1 MSDAKKRGLGRGLSA
16 LLGEEDEDVG
26 VAVAP
31 EADEAV
37 AHPGP
42 GGTTQLIAITDLKPS
57 PFQPRSNFDDEAID
71 DLAASI
77 REKGIIQP
85 ILVRASS
92 TGETKYEIIAGERRW
107 RAAQRA
113 QLHEVPVLLREFDD
127 RETAEIALIENLQ
140 RQDLSALEEAEG
152 YNRLMSEFSHTQEAL
167 GQALG
172 KSRSHIA
179 NSLRLLSLP
188 DPIKQMLSDKVLSS
202 GHARALLG
210 ADNAVELAGQIVKKG
225 LNVRQTEKLV
235 KTDGGKTSRP
245 KKASGASASNKD
257 PDTVALERDLS
268 NMLGLAVNID
278 FDGAAGRISIRYETL
293 EQLDDILQRL
303 THGKADS
310 DGVETQAESG
320 FGPADEDG
328 ENEFDSMFMED
339 GDAVDDS
346 EAGQDYGEASN
357 PESLTADLEEI
368 ADARFP
374 AADLSDDDAL
384 PEEPEGDEPVESS
397 DASEE
402 DVVEVAETGIR
413 KRTKKGGW
421 NINPE
426 KMKHLRELKAKEDAE
441 RQEAARRAEA
451 ENQTQDEDI

>member
-1 MSDAKKRGLGRGLSA
+1 MSEAKKRGLGRGLSA

-26 VAVAP
+26 VAVAAN
-31 EADEAV
+31 ADAAV

-42 GGTTQLIAITDLKPS
+42 GGTTQHIAITDLKPS

-92 TGETKYEIIAGERRW
+92 TGETTYEIIAGERRW

-113 QLHEVPVLLREFDD
+113 QLHEVPVLVRDFDD

-140 RQDLSALEEAEG
+140 RQDLSPLEEAEG
-152 YNRLMSEFSHTQEAL
+152 YNRLMSEFAHTQEAL

-179 NSLRLLSLP
+179 NSLRLLALAA
-188 DPIKQMLSDKVLSS
+188 PIKQMLSDKVLSA

-210 ADNAVELAGQIVKKG
+210 AENAVELATQIVKKG

-235 KTDGGKTSRP
+235 KTDGGKTARP
-245 KKASGASASNKD
+245 KKSSGGRSADKD
-257 PDTVALERDLS
+257 PDTVSLERDLS

-278 FDGAAGRISIRYETL
+278 FDGAAGKISIRYETL

-303 THGKADS
+303 THGKAGEMAGDDSSADPSDS
-310 DGVETQAESG
+310 D
-320 FGPADEDG
+320 
-328 ENEFDSMFMED
+328 ENEFDSMFIED
-339 GDAVDDS
+339 D
-346 EAGQDYGEASN
+346 EAGSGAENDDEDALTVEL
-357 PESLTADLEEI
+357 ESI
-368 ADARFP
+368 ADAVHGTEDR
-374 AADLSDDDAL
+374 AGDVLDDDL
-384 PEEPEGDEPVESS
+384 IMDDEPEGDAPIEQEEVGE
-397 DASEE
+397 DALEG
-402 DVVEVAETGIR
+402 VADGTGKKPERKIR
-413 KRTKKGGW
+413 MQDLDRD
-421 NINPE
+421 
-426 KMKHLRELKAKEDAE
+426 KMNALKALK
-441 RQEAARRAEA
+441 QEQDKARAKANGTEVVVKR
-451 ENQTQDEDI
+451 IL

>member
-26 VAVAP
+26 VAVAANGG
-31 EADEAV
+31 EGQAA

-92 TGETKYEIIAGERRW
+92 TGETNYEIIAGERRW

-113 QLHEVPVLLREFDD
+113 QLHEVPVLVREFDD

-140 RQDLSALEEAEG
+140 RQDLSPLEEAEG

-179 NSLRLLSLP
+179 NSLRLLALP
-188 DPIKQMLSDKVLSS
+188 SPIKQMLSDKVLSS

-210 ADNAVELAGQIVKKG
+210 AENAVELAGQIVKKG

-235 KTDGGKTSRP
+235 KTDGGKASRP
-245 KKASGASASNKD
+245 KKSSTGGSAEKD

-278 FDGAAGRISIRYETL
+278 FDGAAGKISIRYETL

-303 THGKADS
+303 THGKAEDLGGDDS
-310 DGVETQAESG
+310 EVIA
-320 FGPADEDG
+320 ADPDK
-328 ENEFDSMFMED
+328 NEFDSMFIEDED
-339 GDAVDDS
+339 GDDAGAELSDEDD
-346 EAGQDYGEASN
+346 
-357 PESLTADLEEI
+357 LTAELESI
-368 ADARFP
+368 ADATLP
-374 AADLSDDDAL
+374 ESDVADDDDFVM
-384 PEEPEGDEPVESS
+384 EGPEGDDPIES
-397 DASEE
+397 DAVGE
-402 DVVEVAETGIR
+402 DELDELI
-413 KRTKKGGW
+413 
-421 NINPE
+421 IND
-426 KMKHLRELKAKEDAE
+426 KV
-441 RQEAARRAEA
+441 
-451 ENQTQDEDI
+451 